1 MKNFATSMLALAASA
16 LPVSAAQW
24 QSEEVKGIFSHTV
37 QDGTA
42 RLEVVCDPEGL
53 WTPPEFHVVATDSGQ
68 FMEGDTVEVRTENE
82 TLTYPLSGGSI
93 LGETAEEWNKL
104 IAAIGTP
111 GTITFSASGKE
122 ITLNIEGSLPA
133 NCVR

>member
-1 MKNFATSMLALAASA
+1 MKIFAASMLALGASV

-53 WTPPEFHVVATDSGQ
+53 WTPPEFHVVATENGR
-68 FMEGDTVEVRTENE
+68 FMEGDTVEVRTDAK
-82 TLTYPLSGGSI
+82 TMTYSLSGGSI
-93 LGETAEEWNKL
+93 LGETAEEWNEL
-104 IAAIGTP
+104 IAAIGKP
-111 GTITFSASGKE
+111 GTITFSATGKE
-122 ITLNIEGSLPA
+122 VTFNIEGSLPA
-133 NCVR
+133 DCVR

>member
-1 MKNFATSMLALAASA
+1 MKNFATAILALAASA

-24 QSEEVKGIFSHTV
+24 QSEEVKGIFSHTI

-53 WTPPEFHVVATDSGQ
+53 WTPPEFHVVATDSGR
-68 FMEGDTVEVRTENE
+68 FMEGDTVEVRTETE

-93 LGETAEEWNKL
+93 LGETAEEWNEL

-122 ITLNIEGSLPA
+122 VTLNVEGSLPA

>member
-1 MKNFATSMLALAASA
+1 MKNFATSILAVAASA

-53 WTPPEFHVVATDSGQ
+53 WTPPEFHVVATDSGH
-68 FMEGDTVEVRTENE
+68 FMEGDTVEVRTETE

-93 LGETAEEWNKL
+93 LGETAEEWNEL

-122 ITLNIEGSLPA
+122 VTLNIEGSLSA
-133 NCVR
+133 DCVR

>member
-1 MKNFATSMLALAASA
+1 MKDFATSILALAASA
-16 LPVSAAQW
+16 LPISAAQW

-68 FMEGDTVEVRTENE
+68 FMEGDTVEVRTETE
-82 TLTYPLSGGSI
+82 ALTYPLSGGSI
-93 LGETAEEWNKL
+93 LGETAEEWNEL
-104 IAAIGTP
+104 IAAIETP
-111 GTITFSASGKE
+111 GTITFTASGKE
-122 ITLNIEGSLPA
+122 VILTIEGSLPA

>member
-1 MKNFATSMLALAASA
+1 MKNFATSILALAASA